1 MALRRREAL
10 ILGGIG
16 AVAAAA
22 GLFVGPMIL
31 QSRTGATDL
40 LSARFPDLSG
50 RVRGLSEW
58 SGQVLVCNFW
68 ATWCPPCVEEI
79 PILGDARK
87 RFAPNGVE
95 VVGIAVDSA
104 ANVAKFSKTTP
115 LAYPILIAGGQGL
128 DLLRKLGNRSGGLPF
143 TVVLDRSG
151 SIVATKLGA
160 YEAPELEA
168 LLLQVSRA

>member
-1 MALRRREAL
+1 MAVRRREAL
-10 ILGGIG
+10 ILAGVG

-31 QSRTGATDL
+31 QSQTGATDL

-50 RVRGLSEW
+50 RVRGLNDW

-79 PILGDARK
+79 PILGEARK
-87 RFAPNGVE
+87 KFAANGVE

-104 ANVAKFSKTTP
+104 ANVAKFAKKTP
-115 LAYPILIAGGQGL
+115 LTYPILVADAQGL

-151 SIVATKLGA
+151 SIVETKLGA
-160 YEAPELEA
+160 YEAAELDA
-168 LLLQVSRA
+168 LLRRVTRA

>member
-10 ILGGIG
+10 ILGGVG

-31 QSRTGATDL
+31 QSKTGATDL

-50 RVRGLSEW
+50 RVRRLNEW
-58 SGQVLVCNFW
+58 SGQILVCNFW

-79 PILGDARK
+79 PVLGEARR
-87 RFAPNGVE
+87 RFAANGVE
-95 VVGIAVDSA
+95 VVGIAIDSA
-104 ANVAKFSKTTP
+104 ANVAKFSKKTP
-115 LAYPILIAGGQGL
+115 LTYPILVADAQGL

-151 SIVATKLGA
+151 SIVGTKLGA
-160 YEAPELEA
+160 FETAELDM
-168 LLLQVSRA
+168 LLRRVTQA